1 MRDVNPQLEAA
12 FFDLFKAY
20 FDLEKDAGAQHDS
33 HNYTLARMEPL
44 AALAGHPEERLRVIH
59 VAGTK
64 GKGSTC
70 YYMGALLNAAGKHCG
85 LFTSPHVDSV
95 RERFQLDGQP
105 IDYAPLHAA
114 AEEFCARLRASGL
127 TPSLFEIFTVLA
139 LKIFAEAGVD
149 YAIMETGI
157 GGRVDATNYVPRKV
171 LQAITP
177 VSFDHMALLGTTI
190 EAIAGEKAGIITTAA
205 PTVIAPQPFT
215 AAEAVLL
222 ARAHAMASPVIR
234 PDGDGEGAIATQ
246 AWLPP
251 ETPDFL
257 RENFRCAYA
266 GVAALGEKSD
276 PVAFKPPLLRARFQ
290 LLRNEPPVL
299 IDAAHN
305 GDSARRLAHAIL
317 QRFPNRHFLCVLG
330 VLAGKDLAGIVDG
343 LKPLDAEYILVN
355 PRTPRASAR
364 EALLA
369 ECRRQGL
376 PVRAVLD
383 DIARPDELPADA
395 PLLFT
400 GSFFTALMGKM
411 LFDTEAPQP

>member
-44 AALAGHPEERLRVIH
+44 AALAGHPEQRLRVIH

-70 YYMGALLNAAGKHCG
+70 YYMGALLNAAGKRCG

-95 RERFQLDGQP
+95 RERFQLDGRP
-105 IDYAPLHAA
+105 MDYAPLTAA
-114 AEEFCARLRASGL
+114 AADFCARLKAAEL
-127 TPSLFEIFTVLA
+127 KPSLFEIFTVLA
-139 LKIFAEAGVD
+139 LKMFADAGVD
-149 YAIMETGI
+149 YAILETGI
-157 GGRVDATNYVPRKV
+157 GGRVDATNYVPDKV

-205 PTVIAPQPFT
+205 PVVVAPQPYP

-222 ARAHAMASPVIR
+222 ARAVQMGAPVVR
-234 PDGDGEGAIATQ
+234 PDATMPT
-246 AWLPP
+246 APWLP
-251 ETPDFL
+251 EGTPDFL
-257 RENFRCAYA
+257 QENFRCAYA
-266 GVAALGEKSD
+266 GVASLGET
-276 PVAFKPPLLRARFQ
+276 PHPEAFHAPLLRARFQ
-290 LLRNEPPVL
+290 LLRGEPPVL

-305 GDSARRLAHAIL
+305 GDSARRLAHAVL
-317 QRFPNRHFLCVLG
+317 QRFPNRHFVCVLG
-330 VLAGKDLAGIVDG
+330 VLAGKDIAGIVEG

-376 PVRAVLD
+376 HVRAVLD
-383 DIARPDELPADA
+383 DIACADDLPADT
-395 PLLFT
+395 PLIFT
-400 GSFFTALMGKM
+400 GSFFTALTGKM
-411 LFDTEAPQP
+411 LFDTEAPHP

>member
-70 YYMGALLNAAGKHCG
+70 YYMGALLNAAGRRCG

-95 RERFQLDGQP
+95 RERFQLDGRP

-114 AEEFCARLRASGL
+114 AEEFCARLKDSGL

-177 VSFDHMALLGTTI
+177 VSFDHMALLGGTI
-190 EAIAGEKAGIITTAA
+190 EAIAAEKAGIITTAA
-205 PTVIAPQPFT
+205 PTVIAPQPYP

-222 ARAHAMASPVIR
+222 AHAREMGSPVIR
-234 PDGDGEGAIATQ
+234 PDSDDGDDDTA

-257 RENFRCAYA
+257 RENFRCALA
-266 GVAALGEKSD
+266 GVRALGET
-276 PVAFKPPLLRARFQ
+276 PRPAAFQPPLLRARFQ
-290 LLRNEPPVL
+290 LLRDEPPVL

-305 GDSARRLAHAIL
+305 GDSARRLARAVL
-317 QRFPNRHFLCVLG
+317 QRFPRRHFLCVLG
-330 VLAGKDLAGIVDG
+330 VLAGKDLAGIVAG

-364 EALLA
+364 EALEA

-383 DIARPDELPADA
+383 DIACADDLPAGA

-400 GSFFTALMGKM
+400 GSFFTALTGKM
-411 LFDTEAPQP
+411 LFDTEAPPP